1 MLFNHYVDVTETT
14 AIRKACRDFDFG
26 VAYDKFAADGTHV
39 RDRKYDLLAM
49 AVAGVPNTRRA
60 LSYGIVIDEYGNAHF
75 GIPSQREAHAHN
87 DRDLQIKGLENGT
100 TVNVPVIR
108 DEADAKHWL
117 NTLTDGQKELAKMF
131 LTELYGYA
139 VDAYTEEGKY
149 IEGVSC
155 PEYPE
160 WLNEKKEEE
169 A

>member
-1 MLFNHYVDVTETT
+1 MLFNHYVDEMEANEIVE
-14 AIRKACRDFDFG
+14 ACRDFDFG
-26 VAYDKFAADGTHV
+26 AAFDKFSDAGDYD

-49 AVAGVPNTRRA
+49 AVAGVPNTRKA
-60 LSYGIVIDEYGNAHF
+60 LAYGIAIDDCGNAHF

-87 DRDLQIKGLENGT
+87 DRDLKITDETGMT
-100 TVNVPVIR
+100 INVPVIR

-117 NTLTDGQKELAKMF
+117 NTLTDVQKELAKMF

-139 VDAYTEEGKY
+139 VDAYTEEGRY
-149 IEGVSC
+149 IEGASC

-160 WLNEKKEEE
+160 WLDEEKG